1 MTRLGACVAIG
12 VSVSYAAITSAE
24 IEPVVADGGSVITSK
39 GYTFET
45 EDLNEGASVRR
56 SWVTL
61 NDARCPLEIVEVALS
76 TKGWRGD
83 FSFKVDGSVK
93 SSVPLS
99 AFEVRF
105 LLFDVFDQP
114 LLSLSMTRVKDVNS
128 DTEVPLSASWDART
142 SQVEE
147 LLTVVA
153 YVAQVRTQEGA
164 VWHYDETA
172 VAHSVLE
179 LGLASDVA
187 SSADRIGGAE

>member
-1 MTRLGACVAIG
+1 M
-12 VSVSYAAITSAE
+12 
-24 IEPVVADGGSVITSK
+24 
-39 GYTFET
+39 
-45 EDLNEGASVRR
+45 
-56 SWVTL
+56 
-61 NDARCPLEIVEVALS
+61 
-76 TKGWRGD
+76 
-83 FSFKVDGSVK
+83 
-93 SSVPLS
+93 
-99 AFEVRF
+99 
-105 LLFDVFDQP
+105 LFDVFDQP

-128 DTEVPLSASWDART
+128 DTEIPLSASWDART